1 MLMKNFNQNFNPLHP
16 KSDNHLIS
24 FDSITSESNI
34 QVTRI
39 KKMITSW
46 RNSRLW
52 NNLTLGNVLRTQY
65 GEYAYWY
72 WGVKGYKDLPIV
84 S

>member
-1 MLMKNFNQNFNPLHP
+1 MLMKNFDQNFNPLHP

-39 KKMITSW
+39 KKMITS
-46 RNSRLW
+46 
-52 NNLTLGNVLRTQY
+52 
-65 GEYAYWY
+65 
-72 WGVKGYKDLPIV
+72 
-84 S
+84 